1 MMATYEVTIE
11 GKGTYEVTSDKE
23 LTDAQAYQYALEQSK
38 NEVAPSAPAKKM
50 TREEAI
56 KEITSYPRPEQ
67 MQIGSAKD
75 LGRQLGLTGRAA
87 LTGALSL
94 PTIGADAL
102 TGLINILAGRQ
113 VMKPSSQGLQ
123 DLMTRIGVPTPQTP
137 QERIVQDVTSA
148 GFGVAAP
155 AAVAKYL
162 PVPAQDFFTKSL
174 ETQGAAATA
183 GALASGAARE
193 SDVGPVGQALGALAG
208 ATTAG
213 GAVGSAP
220 VLARTT
226 REIVRPFTEA
236 GREVITGN
244 VLRNLA
250 SDAEQAIKA
259 GANYVPKIGGYT
271 PTTAQATRDIG
282 LINAETA
289 IKGLDVTKGRF
300 ATQALEANQ
309 AQMAILNRL
318 AKDDDVLKAAYKKRD
333 EVADP
338 LRENAFANSTV
349 TPEIFQSGIALTVNK
364 TIDDI
369 LASPVGKRQTVMS
382 VMKDAK
388 DDIARA
394 TTPAELYEIRKDL
407 RAKAQGLLD
416 KSEGGGPTAG
426 AFKAAKP
433 QLESVIRSVDDA
445 IEAGATGYKDYLSKY
460 AASSKGIERLEA
472 AQQFKGKVLSTTP
485 DPSRVND
492 YLISQPAF
500 TRAIRAA
507 EKETNL
513 SSTQLAV
520 LKRVAEDLDS
530 GVLPRATKVAGSDTF
545 KNMSTANVIGGMIG
559 KQMFGDVPPAL
570 QKVSAPMNW
579 LYNGTDD
586 AIRELLVNAMLDPKL
601 AASLMKKATTTT
613 VEPLSKELQRKAL
626 QLGYGAT
633 FGLTEKPYRI
643 DINGVGNSN

>member
-1 MMATYEVTIE
+1 MDLTKLSDDDLMALQS
-11 GKGTYEVTSDKE
+11 GD
-23 LTDAQAYQYALEQSK
+23 LTKVSEAGLAIISGEKVVEQP
-38 NEVAPSAPAKKM
+38 APTKKL

-87 LTGALSL
+87 LTGALSI

-174 ETQGAAATA
+174 ETQGAAAA
-183 GALASGAARE
+183 GGALASGAARE
-193 SDVGPVGQALGALAG
+193 SDVGPLGQTLGALAG

-213 GAVGSAP
+213 GMVGSAP

-289 IKGLDVTKGRF
+289 IKGLDVTGGRF
-300 ATQALEANQ
+300 ATQALEANR

-318 AKDDDVLKAAYKKRD
+318 AKDEDVLKSALTKRE
-333 EVADP
+333 EVTSP
-338 LRENAFANSTV
+338 LREQAFANSTV
-349 TPEIFQSGIALTVNK
+349 DPDTFQSAIALTVNK

-394 TTPAELYEIRKDL
+394 STPAELYEIRKDL
-407 RAKAQGLLD
+407 RAAAQDLLD
-416 KSEGGGPTAG
+416 KSAKDGPTSG
-426 AFKAAKP
+426 AYRAAKP
-433 QLESVIRSVDDA
+433 QLESVIRAVDDA

-460 AASSKGIERLEA
+460 AASSRGIERLEA
-472 AQQFKGKVLSTTP
+472 AQQFRGKVLSTTP
-485 DPSRVND
+485 DPSRAND

-507 EKETNL
+507 EKETDL

-530 GVLPRATKVAGSDTF
+530 GVLPRATKMAGSDTF
-545 KNMSTANVIGGMIG
+545 KNMSTANVIGGMVG
-559 KQMFGDVPPAL
+559 KQMFGDVPLAL

-633 FGLTEKPYRI
+633 FGLTEKPYRV
-643 DINGVGNSN
+643 DLTGMANP

>member
-1 MMATYEVTIE
+1 MDLSKLSDDDLMALQVGDLSKISDA
-11 GKGTYEVTSDKE
+11 GLAILSGT
-23 LTDAQAYQYALEQSK
+23 EQPK
-38 NEVAPSAPAKKM
+38 PPKKM

-56 KEITSYPRPEQ
+56 KEITTPPRAEQ
-67 MQIGSAKD
+67 MQVGSARD
-75 LGRQLGLTGRAA
+75 FGRQLGLTGRAA
-87 LTGALSL
+87 VTGALSL

-102 TGLINILAGRQ
+102 TGLINTIAGRQ
-113 VMKPSSQGLQ
+113 VMQPSSQGLQ
-123 DLMTRIGVPTPQTP
+123 SLMTQLGVPTPQTP
-137 QERIVQDVTSA
+137 QERVVQDISSA

-155 AAVAKYL
+155 ASMARNL
-162 PVPAQDFFTKSL
+162 PTAAQEFFTKSL
-174 ETQGAAATA
+174 GTQATAATG

-193 SDVGPVGQALGALAG
+193 SDVGPLGQTLAALAG

-213 GAVGSAP
+213 GVTGSAP
-220 VLARTT
+220 ILARTT
-226 REIVRPFTEA
+226 KEIVRPFTQA

-250 SDAEQAIKA
+250 TDAEQAITAA
-259 GANYVPKIGGYT
+259 GAYSPKIGGYT
-271 PTTAQATRDIG
+271 PTTSQATRDLG

-289 IKGLDVTKGRF
+289 LRGMDNTKARF
-300 ATQALEANQ
+300 ATQAMEANQ

-318 AKDDDVLKAAYKKRD
+318 AKDDDVLKAAIKKRD
-333 EVADP
+333 EVTAP
-338 LRENAFANSTV
+338 LREQAFANSTV
-349 TPEIFQSGIALTVNK
+349 DPDTFQSAIALTVNK

-382 VMKDAK
+382 VLKDAK
-388 DDIARA
+388 DDVARA
-394 TTPAELYEIRKDL
+394 ASPAELYEIRKDL

-416 KSEGGGPTAG
+416 KSESGGPTAG
-426 AFKAAKP
+426 AFRAAKP
-433 QLESVIRSVDDA
+433 QLESVIRAVDDA

-485 DPSRVND
+485 DPSRIND

-507 EKETNL
+507 EKDTNL
-513 SSTQLAV
+513 SATQLAV

-530 GVLPRATKVAGSDTF
+530 GVLPRATKPIGSDTF

-559 KQMFGDVPPAL
+559 KQMFGDVPPVL

-601 AASLMKKATTTT
+601 AASLMKKASVMT
-613 VEPLSKELQRKAL
+613 VEPLNRELQRKAL
-626 QLGYGAT
+626 ALGYGAA
-633 FGLTEKPYRI
+633 FGLTE
-643 DINGVGNSN
+643 

>member
-1 MMATYEVTIE
+1 
-11 GKGTYEVTSDKE
+11 
-23 LTDAQAYQYALEQSK
+23 
-38 NEVAPSAPAKKM
+38 
-50 TREEAI
+50 
-56 KEITSYPRPEQ
+56 
-67 MQIGSAKD
+67 
-75 LGRQLGLTGRAA
+75 
-87 LTGALSL
+87 
-94 PTIGADAL
+94 
-102 TGLINILAGRQ
+102 
-113 VMKPSSQGLQ
+113 
-123 DLMTRIGVPTPQTP
+123 
-137 QERIVQDVTSA
+137 
-148 GFGVAAP
+148 
-155 AAVAKYL
+155 
-162 PVPAQDFFTKSL
+162 
-174 ETQGAAATA
+174 
-183 GALASGAARE
+183 
-193 SDVGPVGQALGALAG
+193 
-208 ATTAG
+208 
-213 GAVGSAP
+213 
-220 VLARTT
+220 
-226 REIVRPFTEA
+226 
-236 GREVITGN
+236 
-244 VLRNLA
+244 
-250 SDAEQAIKA
+250 
-259 GANYVPKIGGYT
+259 
-271 PTTAQATRDIG
+271 
-282 LINAETA
+282 
-289 IKGLDVTKGRF
+289 
-300 ATQALEANQ
+300 
-309 AQMAILNRL
+309 
-318 AKDDDVLKAAYKKRD
+318 
-333 EVADP
+333 
-338 LRENAFANSTV
+338 
-349 TPEIFQSGIALTVNK
+349 
-364 TIDDI
+364 
-369 LASPVGKRQTVMS
+369 MS

-613 VEPLSKELQRKAL
+613 RKKHSL
-626 QLGYGAT
+626 M
-633 FGLTEKPYRI
+633 
-643 DINGVGNSN
+643 S

>member
-11 GKGTYEVTSDKE
+11 GKGTYEVTSDND

-38 NEVAPSAPAKKM
+38 SEVTPSAPAKKL

-87 LTGALSL
+87 LTGALSI
-94 PTIGADAL
+94 PTMGADAL

-113 VMKPSSQGLQ
+113 VMQPTSQALQ
-123 DLMTRIGVPTPQTP
+123 NLMTQAGVPTPQNP
-137 QERIVQDVTSA
+137 QERVVQDVTSA
-148 GFGVAAP
+148 GFGVAGP
-155 AAVAKYL
+155 ASIAKYF
-162 PVPAQDFFTKSL
+162 PVQARDFFTKSL

-193 SDVGPVGQALGALAG
+193 SDVGPVGQTLGALGG
-208 ATTAG
+208 AITAG

-220 VLARTT
+220 VMARTAK
-226 REIVRPFTEA
+226 EIVRPFTEA

-259 GANYVPKIGGYT
+259 GATYVPKIVGYT

-289 IKGLDVTKGRF
+289 LKGLDVTKGRF

-318 AKDDDVLKAAYKKRD
+318 AKDDDALTAAIKKRD
-333 EVADP
+333 EVTAP
-338 LRENAFANSTV
+338 LREQAFASSTV
-349 TPEIFQSGIALTVNK
+349 TPETFQSGIALTVNK

-369 LASPVGKRQTVMS
+369 LASPVGKRQTVIS

-407 RAKAQGLLD
+407 RIAAQGLLD
-416 KSEGGGPTAG
+416 KSDRGGPTAG
-426 AFKAAKP
+426 AYKAAKEP
-433 QLESVIRSVDDA
+433 LSQVIRAVDDA

-472 AQQFKGKVLSTTP
+472 AQEFKGKVLSTTP
-485 DPSRVND
+485 DPSRIND
-492 YLISQPAF
+492 YLISQPKF
-500 TRAIRAA
+500 LNAIRAS

-513 SSTQLAV
+513 STTQLAV

-530 GVLPRATKVAGSDTF
+530 GVLARATKSMGSDTF

-559 KQMFGDVPPAL
+559 KQMFGDVPPVL
-570 QKVSAPMNW
+570 QKISAPMNW

-601 AASLMKKATTTT
+601 ASTLMKKASVMT
-613 VEPLSKELQRKAL
+613 VEPLNKELQRKAL

-633 FGLTEKPYRI
+633 FGLTEKPYRV
-643 DINGVGNSN
+643 DLTGMANP

>member
-1 MMATYEVTIE
+1 MATYEVTIE
-11 GKGTYEVTSDKE
+11 GKGTYEVTSDRE
-23 LTDAQAYQYALEQSK
+23 LTDAEAYKFALEQSK
-38 NEVAPSAPAKKM
+38 NEVAPSAPAKKL

-87 LTGALSL
+87 LTGALSI

-259 GANYVPKIGGYT
+259 SANYVPKIGGYT

-289 IKGLDVTKGRF
+289 IKGLDVTGGRF
-300 ATQALEANQ
+300 ATQALESNR

-318 AKDDDVLKAAYKKRD
+318 AKDEDVLKSALTKRE
-333 EVADP
+333 EVTSP
-338 LRENAFANSTV
+338 LREQAFANSTV
-349 TPEIFQSGIALTVNK
+349 DPDTFQSAIALTVNK

-394 TTPAELYEIRKDL
+394 STPAELYEIRKDL
-407 RAKAQGLLD
+407 RAAAQGLLD
-416 KSEGGGPTAG
+416 KSAKDGPTSG
-426 AFKAAKP
+426 AYRAAKP
-433 QLESVIRSVDDA
+433 QLESVIRAVDDA

-460 AASSKGIERLEA
+460 AASSRGIERLEA
-472 AQQFKGKVLSTTP
+472 AQQFRGKVLSTTP
-485 DPSRVND
+485 DPSRAND

-559 KQMFGDVPPAL
+559 KQMFGDVPLAL

-633 FGLTEKPYRI
+633 FGLTEKPYRV
-643 DINGVGNSN
+643 DLTGMANP

>member
-1 MMATYEVTIE
+1 MATYEVTIE

-38 NEVAPSAPAKKM
+38 AEVTPSAPAKKM

-56 KEITSYPRPEQ
+56 AEITSYPRPEQ

-75 LGRQLGLTGRAA
+75 LGRQIGLTGRAA

-113 VMKPSSQGLQ
+113 VMQPTSQALQ
-123 DLMTRIGVPTPQTP
+123 SLMTQAGVPTPKTP

-148 GFGVAAP
+148 GFGVAGP
-155 AAVAKYL
+155 ASLGKYL
-162 PVPAQDFFTKSL
+162 PKPAQEFFTKSL
-174 ETQGAAATA
+174 ETQGAAAA
-183 GALASGAARE
+183 GGALASGAARE
-193 SDVGPVGQALGALAG
+193 SDVGPLGQALGALAG

-289 IKGLDVTKGRF
+289 IKGLDVTGGRF
-300 ATQALEANQ
+300 ATQALEANR

-318 AKDDDVLKAAYKKRD
+318 AKDEDVLKSALTKRE
-333 EVADP
+333 EVTSP
-338 LRENAFANSTV
+338 LREQAFANSTV
-349 TPEIFQSGIALTVNK
+349 DPDTFQSAIALTVNK

-394 TTPAELYEIRKDL
+394 STPAELYEIRKDL
-407 RAKAQGLLD
+407 RAAAQGLLD
-416 KSEGGGPTAG
+416 KSAKDGPTSG
-426 AFKAAKP
+426 AYRAAKP
-433 QLESVIRSVDDA
+433 QLESVIRAVDDA

-460 AASSKGIERLEA
+460 AASSRGIERLEA
-472 AQQFKGKVLSTTP
+472 AQQFRGKVLSTTP
-485 DPSRVND
+485 DPSRAND

-507 EKETNL
+507 EKETDL
-513 SSTQLAV
+513 SPTQLAV

-545 KNMSTANVIGGMIG
+545 KNMSTANVIGGMVG
-559 KQMFGDVPPAL
+559 KQMFGDVPLAL
-570 QKVSAPMNW
+570 QKASAPMNW

-601 AASLMKKATTTT
+601 AATLMKKASVTT

-633 FGLTEKPYRI
+633 FGLTEKPYRV
-643 DINGVGNSN
+643 DLTGMANP

>member
-1 MMATYEVTIE
+1 MDLTKLSDEDLMALQSGDLSKVSDAGLAIL
-11 GKGTYEVTSDKE
+11 GGTKVVE
-23 LTDAQAYQYALEQSK
+23 
-38 NEVAPSAPAKKM
+38 APAPAKRM

-56 KEITSYPRPEQ
+56 KEITTSPRPEQ

-87 LTGALSL
+87 LTGALSI

-113 VMKPSSQGLQ
+113 VMQPTSQALQ
-123 DLMTRIGVPTPQTP
+123 NLMTQAGVPTPQTS
-137 QERIVQDVTSA
+137 QERVVQDVTSA

-155 AAVAKYL
+155 ASVAKYF
-162 PVPAQDFFTKSL
+162 PVQAKDFFTKSL
-174 ETQGAAATA
+174 ETQGAAAA
-183 GALASGAARE
+183 GGALASGAARE

-289 IKGLDVTKGRF
+289 IKGLDVTGGRF
-300 ATQALEANQ
+300 ATQALEANK

-318 AKDDDVLKAAYKKRD
+318 AKDEDTLKAALTKRE
-333 EVADP
+333 EVTSP
-338 LRENAFANSTV
+338 LREQAFSNSTV
-349 TPEIFQSGIALTVNK
+349 DPDTFQSAIALTVNK

-394 TTPAELYEIRKDL
+394 STPAELYEIRKDL
-407 RAKAQGLLD
+407 RAAAQGLLD
-416 KSEGGGPTAG
+416 KSAKDGPTSG
-426 AFKAAKP
+426 AYRAAKP
-433 QLESVIRSVDDA
+433 QLESVIRAVDDA

-460 AASSKGIERLEA
+460 AASSRGIERLEA
-472 AQQFKGKVLSTTP
+472 AQQFRGKVLSTTP
-485 DPSRVND
+485 DPSRAND

-507 EKETNL
+507 EKDTNL
-513 SSTQLAV
+513 STTQLAV

-559 KQMFGDVPPAL
+559 KQMFGDVPPVL
-570 QKVSAPMNW
+570 QKISAPMNW

-601 AASLMKKATTTT
+601 AATLMKKASTTT

-633 FGLTEKPYRI
+633 FGLTEKPYRV
-643 DINGVGNSN
+643 DLTGMANP

>member
-87 LTGALSL
+87 LTGALSI

-123 DLMTRIGVPTPQTP
+123 DLMTRIGVPTPQTS

-155 AAVAKYL
+155 ASVAKYF
-162 PVPAQDFFTKSL
+162 PVQARDFFTKSL
-174 ETQGAAATA
+174 ETQGAAAA
-183 GALASGAARE
+183 GGALASGAARE

-250 SDAEQAIKA
+250 SDAEQAVKA
-259 GANYVPKIGGYT
+259 GATYVPKIGGYT

-289 IKGLDVTKGRF
+289 LKGMDVTKGRF

-318 AKDDDVLKAAYKKRD
+318 AKDDDALTAAIKKRD
-333 EVADP
+333 EVTAP

-369 LASPVGKRQTVMS
+369 LASPVGKRQTVIS

-394 TTPAELYEIRKDL
+394 STPAELYEIRKDL
-407 RAKAQGLLD
+407 RAAAQGLLD
-416 KSEGGGPTAG
+416 KSDRGGPTAG
-426 AFKAAKP
+426 AYKAAKEP
-433 QLESVIRSVDDA
+433 LSAVIRAVDDA

-460 AASSKGIERLEA
+460 AASSRGIERLEA
-472 AQQFKGKVLSTTP
+472 AQEFKGKVLSTTP

-492 YLISQPAF
+492 YLISQPKF
-500 TRAIRAA
+500 LNAIRAA

-513 SSTQLAV
+513 STTQLAV

-530 GVLPRATKVAGSDTF
+530 GVLARATKSMGSDTF

-559 KQMFGDVPPAL
+559 KQMFGDVPLVL

-601 AASLMKKATTTT
+601 AATLMKKASVMT

-633 FGLTEKPYRI
+633 FGLTEKPYRV
-643 DINGVGNSN
+643 DLTGMANP

>member
-1 MMATYEVTIE
+1 MDLTKLSDDDLMALQSGDLSKVSEAGLAIISGEKV
-11 GKGTYEVTSDKE
+11 V
-23 LTDAQAYQYALEQSK
+23 EQP
-38 NEVAPSAPAKKM
+38 VPAKKL

-56 KEITSYPRPEQ
+56 AEITSFPRAEQ

-75 LGRQLGLTGRAA
+75 LGRQIGLTGRAA

-123 DLMTRIGVPTPQTP
+123 DLMTRIGVPTPQTS
-137 QERIVQDVTSA
+137 QERVIQDVTSA

-155 AAVAKYL
+155 ASVAKYF
-162 PVPAQDFFTKSL
+162 PVQAKDFFTKSL
-174 ETQGAAATA
+174 ETQGAAAA
-183 GALASGAARE
+183 GGALASGAARE

-250 SDAEQAIKA
+250 SDAEQAIKSA
-259 GANYVPKIGGYT
+259 ATYVPKVGGYT
-271 PTTAQATRDIG
+271 PTTAQATRDLG

-333 EVADP
+333 EIADP

-349 TPEIFQSGIALTVNK
+349 TPEMFQSGVALTVNK

-369 LASPVGKRQTVMS
+369 LSSPVGKRQTTIS

-407 RAKAQGLLD
+407 RIAAQGLLD
-416 KSEGGGPTAG
+416 KSDRGGPTAG
-426 AFKAAKP
+426 AYKAAKEP
-433 QLESVIRSVDDA
+433 LSQVIRAVDDA
-445 IEAGATGYKDYLSKY
+445 IEAGASGYKDYLAKY
-460 AASSKGIERLEA
+460 AASSRGIERLEA

-485 DPSRVND
+485 DPSRIND

-507 EKETNL
+507 EKETDL

-559 KQMFGDVPPAL
+559 KQMFGDVPLAL
-570 QKVSAPMNW
+570 QKASAPMNW

-633 FGLTEKPYRI
+633 FGLTEKPTKI
-643 DINGVGNSN
+643 DLTGMANAN

>member
-1 MMATYEVTIE
+1 MATYEVTIE

-38 NEVAPSAPAKKM
+38 SEVAPSAPARKM
-50 TREEAI
+50 TKEEAI
-56 KEITSYPRPEQ
+56 KEITTSPRPEQ
-67 MQIGSAKD
+67 MQIGSASD
-75 LGRQLGLTGRAA
+75 LARQLGLTGRAA
-87 LTGALSL
+87 VTGALSL
-94 PTIGADAL
+94 PVIGADAL

-113 VMKPSSQGLQ
+113 VMQPTSQALQ
-123 DLMTRIGVPTPQTP
+123 NIMTQAGVPTPKTA
-137 QERIVQDVTSA
+137 QERIIQDVTSA
-148 GFGVAAP
+148 GFGVAGP
-155 AAVAKYL
+155 ASIAKNL
-162 PVPAQDFFTKSL
+162 PTPAQEFFTKSL

-193 SDVGPVGQALGALAG
+193 SDVGPVGQTLGALAG
-208 ATTAG
+208 SITAG
-213 GAVGSAP
+213 GAVGGAP
-220 VLARTT
+220 IIARTSK
-226 REIVRPFTEA
+226 EIVRPFTEA

-259 GANYVPKIGGYT
+259 GATYVPKIGGYT

-289 IKGLDVTKGRF
+289 LKGMDVTKGRF

-318 AKDDDVLKAAYKKRD
+318 AKDDDALTAAIKKRD
-333 EVADP
+333 EVTAP
-338 LRENAFANSTV
+338 LREQAFANSTV
-349 TPEIFQSGIALTVNK
+349 DPDTFQSDVALTVNK

-382 VMKDAK
+382 VLNDAK

-394 TTPAELYEIRKDL
+394 STPAELYEIRKDL
-407 RAKAQGLLD
+407 RAAAQGLLD
-416 KSEGGGPTAG
+416 KSDRGGPTAG
-426 AFKAAKP
+426 AYKAAKEP
-433 QLESVIRSVDDA
+433 LNAVIRAVDDA
-445 IEAGATGYKDYLSKY
+445 IEAGASGYKDYLAKY

-485 DPSRVND
+485 DPSRAND
-492 YLISQPAF
+492 YLISQPKF
-500 TRAIRAA
+500 LNAIRAA

-513 SSTQLAV
+513 SNTQLAV

-530 GVLPRATKVAGSDTF
+530 GVLARATKPMGSDTF

-559 KQMFGDVPPAL
+559 KQMFGDVPPVL

-601 AASLMKKATTTT
+601 ASTLMKKASVMT

-633 FGLTEKPYRI
+633 FGLTEKPYRV
-643 DINGVGNSN
+643 DLTGMANP

>member
-1 MMATYEVTIE
+1 MDLTKLSDEDLMALQSGDLSKVSDA
-11 GKGTYEVTSDKE
+11 GLAVLGGTK
-23 LTDAQAYQYALEQSK
+23 
-38 NEVAPSAPAKKM
+38 VAEAPAPAKKL

-75 LGRQLGLTGRAA
+75 LGRQIGLTGRAA

-94 PTIGADAL
+94 PTIGADAI

-113 VMKPSSQGLQ
+113 VMQPTSQALQ
-123 DLMTRIGVPTPQTP
+123 SLMTQAGVPTAQTP

-148 GFGVAAP
+148 GFGVAGP
-155 AAVAKYL
+155 ASLAKYL
-162 PVPAQDFFTKSL
+162 PKPAQEFFTKSL
-174 ETQGAAATA
+174 ETQGAAAA
-183 GALASGAARE
+183 GGALASGAARE
-193 SDVGPVGQALGALAG
+193 SDVGPLGQALGALAG

-289 IKGLDVTKGRF
+289 IKGLDVTGGRF
-300 ATQALEANQ
+300 ATQALEANR

-318 AKDDDVLKAAYKKRD
+318 AKDEDVLKSALTKRE
-333 EVADP
+333 EVTSP
-338 LRENAFANSTV
+338 LREQAFANSTV
-349 TPEIFQSGIALTVNK
+349 DPDTFQSAIALTVNK

-394 TTPAELYEIRKDL
+394 STPAELYEIRKDL
-407 RAKAQGLLD
+407 RAAAQGLLD
-416 KSEGGGPTAG
+416 KSAKDGPTSG
-426 AFKAAKP
+426 AYRAAKP
-433 QLESVIRSVDDA
+433 QLESVIRAVDDA

-460 AASSKGIERLEA
+460 AASSRGIERLEA
-472 AQQFKGKVLSTTP
+472 AQQFRGKVLSTTP
-485 DPSRVND
+485 DPSRAND

-507 EKETNL
+507 EKETEL

-545 KNMSTANVIGGMIG
+545 KNMSTANVIGGMVG
-559 KQMFGDVPPAL
+559 KQMFGDVPLAL
-570 QKVSAPMNW
+570 QKASAPMNW

-601 AASLMKKATTTT
+601 AATLMKKASVTT

-633 FGLTEKPYRI
+633 FGLTEKPYRV
-643 DINGVGNSN
+643 DLTGMANP

>member
-1 MMATYEVTIE
+1 MATYEVTIE

-38 NEVAPSAPAKKM
+38 NEVAPSAPARKM

-56 KEITSYPRPEQ
+56 KEITTSPRPEQ
-67 MQIGSAKD
+67 MQIGSASD
-75 LGRQLGLTGRAA
+75 LARQLGLTGRAA
-87 LTGALSL
+87 VTGALSL
-94 PTIGADAL
+94 PVIGADAL

-113 VMKPSSQGLQ
+113 VMQPTSQALQ
-123 DLMTRIGVPTPQTP
+123 NIMTQAGVPTPKTA
-137 QERIVQDVTSA
+137 QERIIQDVTSA
-148 GFGVAAP
+148 GFGVAGP
-155 AAVAKYL
+155 ASIAKNL
-162 PVPAQDFFTKSL
+162 PTPAQEFFTKSL

-193 SDVGPVGQALGALAG
+193 SDVGPVGQTLGALAG
-208 ATTAG
+208 SITAG
-213 GAVGSAP
+213 GAVGGAP
-220 VLARTT
+220 IIARTSK
-226 REIVRPFTEA
+226 EIVRPFTEA

-259 GANYVPKIGGYT
+259 GATYVPKIGGYT

-289 IKGLDVTKGRF
+289 LKGMDVTKGRF

-318 AKDDDVLKAAYKKRD
+318 AKDDDALTAAIKKRD
-333 EVADP
+333 EVTAP
-338 LRENAFANSTV
+338 LREQAFANSTV
-349 TPEIFQSGIALTVNK
+349 TPDVFQSGIALTVNK

-382 VMKDAK
+382 VLNDAK

-394 TTPAELYEIRKDL
+394 STPAELYEIRKDL
-407 RAKAQGLLD
+407 RAAAQGLLD
-416 KSEGGGPTAG
+416 KSDRGGPTAG
-426 AFKAAKP
+426 AYKAAKEP
-433 QLESVIRSVDDA
+433 LNAVIRAVDDA
-445 IEAGATGYKDYLSKY
+445 IEAGATGYKDYLAKY

-485 DPSRVND
+485 DPSRAND
-492 YLISQPAF
+492 YLISQPKF
-500 TRAIRAA
+500 LNAIRAA

-513 SSTQLAV
+513 SNTQLAV

-530 GVLPRATKVAGSDTF
+530 GVLARATKPIGSDTF

-559 KQMFGDVPPAL
+559 KQMFGDVPPVL

-601 AASLMKKATTTT
+601 ASTLMKKASVMT

-633 FGLTEKPYRI
+633 FGLTEKPYRV
-643 DINGVGNSN
+643 DLTGMANP

>member
-1 MMATYEVTIE
+1 MDLTKLSDEDLMALQSGDLTKVSDAGLAIL
-11 GKGTYEVTSDKE
+11 GGTK
-23 LTDAQAYQYALEQSK
+23 
-38 NEVAPSAPAKKM
+38 VAEAPAPAKRM

-56 KEITSYPRPEQ
+56 KEITTSPRPEQ

-87 LTGALSL
+87 LTGALSI

-123 DLMTRIGVPTPQTP
+123 DLMTQLGVPTPQTS
-137 QERIVQDVTSA
+137 QERVVQDVTSA

-155 AAVAKYL
+155 ASVAKYF
-162 PVPAQDFFTKSL
+162 PVQARDFFTKSL

-236 GREVITGN
+236 GREIITGN

-250 SDAEQAIKA
+250 SDAEQAIKS
-259 GANYVPKIGGYT
+259 GATYVPKIGGYT

-289 IKGLDVTKGRF
+289 IKGLDVTGGRF
-300 ATQALEANQ
+300 ATQALEANR

-318 AKDDDVLKAAYKKRD
+318 AKDDDALTAAIKKRD
-333 EVADP
+333 EVTAP
-338 LRENAFANSTV
+338 LREDAFANSTV
-349 TPEIFQSGIALTVNK
+349 TPDIFQSGVALTVNK

-369 LASPVGKRQTVMS
+369 LASPVGKRQTVIS

-394 TTPAELYEIRKDL
+394 STPAELYEIRKDL
-407 RAKAQGLLD
+407 RIAAQGLLD
-416 KSEGGGPTAG
+416 KSDRGGPTAG
-426 AFKAAKP
+426 AYKAAKEP
-433 QLESVIRSVDDA
+433 LSQVIRAVDDA
-445 IEAGATGYKDYLSKY
+445 IEAGATGYKDYLAKY

-472 AQQFKGKVLSTTP
+472 TQEFKGKVLSTTP
-485 DPSRVND
+485 DPSRIND
-492 YLISQPAF
+492 YLISQPKF
-500 TRAIRAA
+500 LNAIRAA

-513 SSTQLAV
+513 STTQLAV
-520 LKRVAEDLDS
+520 LKKVAEDLDS
-530 GVLPRATKVAGSDTF
+530 GVLARATKPMGSDTF

-559 KQMFGDVPPAL
+559 KQMFGDVPLAL
-570 QKVSAPMNW
+570 QKASAPMNW

-633 FGLTEKPYRI
+633 FGLTEKPTKI
-643 DINGVGNSN
+643 DLTGMANAN

>member
-1 MMATYEVTIE
+1 MDLTKLSDDDLMALQIGDLSKVSDAGLAILS
-11 GKGTYEVTSDKE
+11 GT
-23 LTDAQAYQYALEQSK
+23 EQPK
-38 NEVAPSAPAKKM
+38 PPKKM

-56 KEITSYPRPEQ
+56 KEITTPPRAEQ
-67 MQIGSAKD
+67 MQVGSARD
-75 LGRQLGLTGRAA
+75 FGRQLGLTGRAA
-87 LTGALSL
+87 ITGALSL

-102 TGLINILAGRQ
+102 TGLINTIAGRQ
-113 VMKPSSQGLQ
+113 VMQPSSQGLQ
-123 DLMTRIGVPTPQTP
+123 SLMTKLGVPTPQTP
-137 QERIVQDVTSA
+137 QERVVQDISSA

-155 AAVAKYL
+155 ASMARNL
-162 PVPAQDFFTKSL
+162 PTAAQEFFTKSL
-174 ETQGAAATA
+174 GTQATAATG

-193 SDVGPVGQALGALAG
+193 SDVGPLGQTLAALAG
-208 ATTAG
+208 STTAG
-213 GAVGSAP
+213 GVTGSAP
-220 VLARTT
+220 ILARTT
-226 REIVRPFTEA
+226 KEIVRPFTQA

-250 SDAEQAIKA
+250 TDAEQAIKA
-259 GANYVPKIGGYT
+259 GQTYTPKIGGYT
-271 PTTAQATRDIG
+271 PTTAQATRDLG

-289 IKGLDVTKGRF
+289 LRGMDNTKARF

-318 AKDDDVLKAAYKKRD
+318 AKDDDVLKAAIKKRD
-333 EVADP
+333 EVTAP
-338 LRENAFANSTV
+338 LREQAFANSTV
-349 TPEIFQSGIALTVNK
+349 DPDTFQSAIALTVNK

-382 VMKDAK
+382 VLKDAK
-388 DDIARA
+388 DDVARA
-394 TTPAELYEIRKDL
+394 ASPAELYEIRKDL

-416 KSEGGGPTAG
+416 KSESGGPTSG
-426 AFKAAKP
+426 AFRAAKP

-485 DPSRVND
+485 DPSRIND

-507 EKETNL
+507 EKDTNL
-513 SSTQLAV
+513 STTQLAV

-530 GVLPRATKVAGSDTF
+530 GVLPRATKPMGSDTF

-559 KQMFGDVPPAL
+559 KQMFGDVPPVL

-601 AASLMKKATTTT
+601 AASLMKKASVMT
-613 VEPLSKELQRKAL
+613 VEPLNRELQRKAL
-626 QLGYGAT
+626 ALGYGAA
-633 FGLTEKPYRI
+633 FGLTE
-643 DINGVGNSN
+643 